1 MAPWPEQSNEPK
13 APDKPSESEKCR
25 EVGSNPSK
33 LNHSDSNDGDT
44 CGVTL
49 KSSDALA
56 DEKNPCVLSLDEC
69 QLKALLDEAIAYKN
83 PIDREGKSD
92 LFKEL
97 LEEAEADD
105 KEEARSGG
113 GAGGGTGIGT
123 PSVQTNHYHNN
134 YRRSNRAHRRD
145 GVTVGERQLR
155 GGSLQNIHAFSYELE
170 GGRKRGKNRRNDGA
184 GVNVSARQREGGSL
198 PNNVDHVPQPD
209 HLATAAALMLEDLH
223 PLLPISLS
231 RRKEMPI
238 ASETLS
244 SATNYVVLDVNS
256 SMNEEVSSAK
266 QKNSNED
273 SAGGIELQELN
284 SDRNDTVSY
293 TSRATLEISEHSANN
308 TNFDQKKSNS
318 LLVKDSDEV
327 DLPVVF
333 SLNKNYGLVNGRD
346 KAPIQLLSA
355 SNPLKSIVA
364 NDKGSTKESK
374 SAKSNSETGA
384 YSFSMQHVS
393 FIAIP
398 PHESTLGSDKAS
410 SMKEPDSGMQTKNG
424 GIVSDKFVQQKSN
437 LSSFFEHP
445 SFLSIHHDAFSNGVT
460 VFEFHDVNRL
470 VQSKDSSYKSKPFD
484 ENGNSLGSTSVYRD
498 ASSMSERKKSRRAKI
513 KNDHDDTI
521 LAENIEGHRGD
532 RDINSLL
539 KYIEAGGDGKH
550 IKSSKLT
557 NGPLVKQAKS
567 KVKVSREKSTD
578 GDTINRVT
586 KNKRKEK
593 LKKSNSLEEI
603 SKTKLEDLT
612 NDSDSSSKTMPKKQT
627 TLDDDDLGERQE
639 RMGAEEDSVYATSA
653 DECLLSQVKRRD
665 LKMDRSMENLAA
677 DSEFHVVTKKQ
688 RRKKR
693 RSVSNDRNTR
703 GKTEQPRRNVGS
715 FPPHDGT
722 NHFPGR
728 SRGLSPDK
736 RRKSTSSMPPS
747 DKSDCSDL
755 DSVHSLPVSSTT
767 PKCQVQKTSTSNG
780 STPQA
785 SYADIAKSTVSPP
798 QGSTNNMNGSGKWP
812 PVGKSTSAP
821 LNISMS
827 TSSVS
832 PNESVSGKRKPNTAP
847 SSVSSSTYEDS
858 LTQSPDLVPSVTL
871 SLKHKKDAMTS
882 TSCDLPKLDC
892 KGVNVNLNG
901 IFSDDDANVNCVNK
915 SISAVSQRNSSCTNV
930 NELYVEFTLKQS
942 ESNENQFEEVTEVS
956 CEETVFLKSSP
967 KCNSETVSGSLTI
980 LIPNKNQKETKT
992 PVSTNA
998 SLPPVILLDEELNH
1012 NQSLV
1017 DSELTFGF
1025 EVNEQLLKDSSST
1038 ATPSLQ
1044 SNHLQTFDVS
1054 LRYQQP
1060 VMTNV
1065 SFNYDDIIIFIE
1077 KAWVDI
1083 QKDLISSKTSDGN
1096 RIIEYFSA
1104 NQ

>member
-398 PHESTLGSDKAS
+398 PHESTLGSD
-410 SMKEPDSGMQTKNG
+410 
-424 GIVSDKFVQQKSN
+424 
-437 LSSFFEHP
+437 
-445 SFLSIHHDAFSNGVT
+445 
-460 VFEFHDVNRL
+460 VNRL

-578 GDTINRVT
+578 GDTLNRVT